1 MDGANEQDSSAK
13 STRFRSRPRYIIWM
27 ISSIATLIIAV
38 TKELSVLTLIFMLLA
53 LYCIECFIT
62 EVFGVSVD
70 ETGITVPNR
79 LFPNNPWIVFWRKRF
94 KWREIERVCSLSDRR
109 IQLISFDMRAD
120 ATFGTRDEKLEFFR
134 AVRKFRPSIRI
145 QKKPSIRDQDI

>member
-1 MDGANEQDSSAK
+1 MDGANEQDSSAQ

-79 LFPNNPWIVFWRKRF
+79 LFPNNP
-94 KWREIERVCSLSDRR
+94 
-109 IQLISFDMRAD
+109 
-120 ATFGTRDEKLEFFR
+120 
-134 AVRKFRPSIRI
+134 
-145 QKKPSIRDQDI
+145 